1 MLGEFDFSDEKLQDT
16 TTNIPAFFP
25 QKIGLKSPPKIGAAK
40 SRPRHDTDAVSIG
53 YRNPMAVLVPLR
65 RKPKLALVVPI

>member
-16 TTNIPAFFP
+16 T
-25 QKIGLKSPPKIGAAK
+25 GVLSPKNQIEITPENWGRQID
-40 SRPRHDTDAVSIG
+40 DTDAVSIG